1 MKSLS
6 FIKAL
11 LLCALTVVF
20 MSASDRKGEGLF
32 EGSGDVGSPKLKGY
46 FVHDRENGI
55 YTLSGGG
62 INLWYTSD
70 QFFYLW
76 KKANGNFSLTA
87 KVEFEGKGV
96 DPHRKIGVMIRETL
110 TGESKYADI
119 AIHGDGL
126 TSLQY
131 RPVAGEQTLEV
142 VGPKGG
148 NYITIERIDNKIRM
162 KTATD
167 AFPQEV
173 TGEIELPFS
182 KNCYVGL
189 FIGSHNTDVLETA
202 RFSLVEFKKL

>member
-1 MKSLS
+1 MRSLS
-6 FIKAL
+6 FFKAAFTL
-11 LLCALTVVF
+11 ALSVF
-20 MSASDRKGEGLF
+20 FIQAFAQTKGSIF
-32 EGSGDVGSPKLKGY
+32 EGSGDVGNPKLKGHFTY
-46 FVHDRENGI
+46 DQATKT
-55 YTLSGGG
+55 YSLSGGG

-76 KKANGNFSLTA
+76 KKTSGNFSLTA

-131 RPVAGEQTLEV
+131 RPVSGEQTLEV

-148 NYITIERIDNKIRM
+148 DYITIERIGNKIRM
-162 KTATD
+162 KTATGVK
-167 AFPQEV
+167 PEQV
-173 TGEIELPFS
+173 TGEVELTFPKS
-182 KNCYVGL
+182 CYVGL

-202 RFSLVEFKKL
+202 YFTNVEFKEL